1 MRRPF
6 AYCVFLCLSS
16 LSLSAANAATAAG
29 DRQRGVA
36 DETRSTQELRKISV
50 TATRG
55 PREIDSVA
63 GTVTVKSAA
72 EIERELATDIR
83 DLVRYEPGVSVSNAP
98 ARFGLAGFNIRGI
111 DGNRVL
117 IRIDDVRM
125 ADSFSI
131 GSFSDARR
139 NLVDLDA
146 VKSVEIVRGAASALY
161 GSDAL
166 GGVVSF
172 VTKDPMDYLGPDR
185 RSAVTVSSGYQGDD
199 DGWHAGSTLALGNE
213 TLSGL
218 LLYTHRAG
226 GETENQGGIDTQDRT
241 RTRPNPQDYKANSA
255 LGKLVWNP
263 NSDNMVRLT
272 LDVDRSDVDTDVFSS
287 VGVSGT
293 VNTQSLRGDDRQER
307 KRFGV
312 AHELSAATAMFD
324 SVEWRVHVQDSEVI
338 QRTREQ
344 RFTTTTGPAST
355 VRREREFTFDQSLRG
370 GEVLLRKDLQLGGSE
385 HLLTYGL
392 DAVWT
397 DTEQMRDGVQTN
409 LATGVQTRAIQ
420 PDSFPVRDF
429 PKTETRQLAAY
440 VQDEIS
446 MDGGPWM
453 IIPGVRVDSFRL
465 DPQPDDIFIADNPGV
480 GVTGMDTTDI
490 SPKLGVIRTL
500 GENLSVFAQY
510 ARGFRSPPYDDV
522 NLGFT
527 NLAFG
532 YRAIPNPDLKPETS
546 NGYELGIRG
555 GADDSF
561 FSVSTFYNDYED
573 FIDSQALVGVIDDI
587 QVFQSR
593 NVSDARIYGAEL
605 RSGLSLGSVTQTLNA
620 WRLKLSVAYARG
632 EDRARDVP
640 LNSVDPLKAVI
651 GIGFQPTQGA
661 WGMELVATAVDR
673 KSNVDESD
681 GEIFVPPGYF
691 TLDLLIHANVGERL
705 RVNAGVFNL
714 TDKKYWEWSDVR
726 SERVGNAVIDRYSR
740 PGVNASANAVFRF

>member
-6 AYCVFLCLSS
+6 AFSVFVCLSS
-16 LSLSAANAATAAG
+16 LSLSAASADTAPG
-29 DRQRGVA
+29 DQQRDVA
-36 DETRSTQELRKISV
+36 DEALRTQELRKISV

-63 GTVTVKSAA
+63 GTVTVKTAA

-83 DLVRYEPGVSVSNAP
+83 DLIRYEPGVSVSNSP

-131 GSFSDARR
+131 GAFSNARR

-172 VTKDPMDYLGPDR
+172 VTKDPLDYLGQDR
-185 RSAVTVSSGYQGDD
+185 NSAVTINSGYQGDD

-218 LLYTHRAG
+218 LLYTHRSG
-226 GETENQGGIDTQDRT
+226 GETENQGGIDSQDRT
-241 RTRPNPQDYKANSA
+241 RTRPNPQDYASDSA

-263 NSDNMVRLT
+263 GSDNTVRLT

-293 VNTQSLRGDDRQER
+293 VNTLSLQGNDRQER
-307 KRFGV
+307 RRFAV
-312 AHELSAATAMFD
+312 AHEISAETAMFD
-324 SVEWRVHVQDSEVI
+324 SLDWRAYVQDSEVT

-344 RFTTTTGPAST
+344 RFTTTVGPAST
-355 VRREREFTFDQSLRG
+355 VRREREFTFDQSVRG
-370 GEVLLRKDLQLGGSE
+370 AEVLLRKDLQLGGSE
-385 HLLTYGL
+385 HLFTYGF
-392 DAVWT
+392 DAAWT

-409 LATGVQTRAIQ
+409 LASGVRTTVIQ

-429 PKTETRQLAAY
+429 PKTRTRQLAAY

-446 MDGGPWM
+446 IEGGRWM
-453 IIPGVRVDSFRL
+453 VVPGVRIDSFRL
-465 DPQPDDIFIADNPGV
+465 QPEPDDIFIADNPGV
-480 GVTGMDTTDI
+480 STTDI
-490 SPKLGVIRTL
+490 DTTNVTPKLGVVRTV

-532 YRAIPNPDLKPETS
+532 YTAIPNPDLEPETS
-546 NGYELGIRG
+546 NGYELGVRG
-555 GADDSF
+555 SAQDSF

-573 FIDSQALVGVIDDI
+573 FIESRALVAVIDDV

-605 RSGLSLGSVTQTLNA
+605 RSGLSLGSVSQSLQA
-620 WRLKLSVAYARG
+620 WNLKLSVAYARG
-632 EDRARDVP
+632 EDRVNDVP
-640 LNSVDPLKAVI
+640 LNSVDPLKAVL
-651 GIGFQPTQGA
+651 GIAFQPAQGA
-661 WGMELVATAVDR
+661 WGMQLVGTAVDR
-673 KSNVDESD
+673 KSNVDVSN
-681 GEIFVPPGYF
+681 GQVFVPPGYF
-691 TLDLLIHANVGERL
+691 VLDLLVHANIGERL
-705 RVNAGVFNL
+705 RINAGVFNL

-726 SERVGNAVIDRYSR
+726 SETVGSTIIDRYSR
-740 PGVNASANAVFRF
+740 PGLNASANAVFRF